1 METCFLTI
9 FISFLGL
16 LLNIVKNVSTR
27 NLDPETNDVPH
38 ILLLYVSL
46 NDLVVRA
53 DVLHRICRYLAL
65 ILLVTAQ
72 FQSLT
77 LQVVQVGAF
86 HAHGNENLILMVEA
100 SPSSTCEG
108 KTSHI

>member
-1 METCFLTI
+1 METCFITI
-9 FISFLGL
+9 FFSLLGL
-16 LLNIVKNVSTR
+16 LLYIVKNVSTR

-38 ILLLYVSL
+38 ILLLNVSL

-53 DVLHRICRYLAL
+53 DVLDRICRYLAL

-77 LQVVQVGAF
+77 LQVV
-86 HAHGNENLILMVEA
+86 
-100 SPSSTCEG
+100 
-108 KTSHI
+108 